1 MKTNFFDIYFNY
13 FTQSWRSYLI
23 QGLLFILGGLIILFS
38 PKILVAMIAIV
49 FFITGIF
56 IIFLGIQLKKEQ
68 NNPQEINI
76 HIID

>member
-38 PKILVAMIAIV
+38 PEILVAMIAMV
-49 FFITGIF
+49 FFIIGIF
-56 IIFLGIQLKKEQ
+56 IIFLGIQIKKEQ
-68 NNPQEINI
+68 NNLQKINI
-76 HIID
+76 HIMD